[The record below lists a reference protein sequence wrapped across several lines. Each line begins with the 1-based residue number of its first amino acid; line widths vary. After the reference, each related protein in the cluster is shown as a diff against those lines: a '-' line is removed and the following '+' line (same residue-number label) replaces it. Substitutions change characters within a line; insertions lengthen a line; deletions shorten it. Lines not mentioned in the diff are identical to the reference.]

1 MGFEHSERLFKA
13 YAGDKKLVSFE
24 GGHNSPRPTFFNTSV
39 MIFFHNV
46 LKIGT
51 AGTAHPSPPGGA
63 PDLSP
68 RTAASADDLLI
79 QEAIALS
86 LSST

>member
-1 MGFEHSERLFKA
+1 VGFEHSERLFKA
-13 YAGDKKLVSFE
+13 YAGDKKLVSFG

-39 MIFFHNV
+39 MIFFHSV

-51 AGTAHPSPPGGA
+51 ASHPSPPGGA